1 MDLHLKLEEI
11 ERDRVRLAQKLERTK
26 AVLAELRDLVQEK
39 DRKIFY
45 YRIKT
50 LFLSITACFFLASTL
65 YLVVYPD
72 SAKAVRACLSST
84 TSIFRTVSTD
94 GSPSGSSIQDAGAL
108 KAEVPA
114 KDAITNGSG
123 TAPSEPAG
131 RSFWSG
137 SKGSPA
143 QDGGLRE

>member
-1 MDLHLKLEEI
+1 MDMKLEDI
-11 ERDRVRLAQKLERTK
+11 ERDRVRLAQKLEKTR
-26 AVLAELRDLVQEK
+26 AALIELRDLVQEK

-45 YRIKT
+45 YRVKT

-72 SAKAVRACLSST
+72 SAKAVRACLSNT

-108 KAEVPA
+108 KAEIPA
-114 KDAITNGSG
+114 KDDTTNGSG
-123 TAPSEPAG
+123 TAPSGPAG

-137 SKGSPA
+137 SKGSPV